1 MEIVKAAAQYV
12 AYFIEGAAVL
22 VISVGAVQPVVAY
35 IARHILR
42 KSSPDGIL
50 ESRIKLG
57 HSLSMGLGF
66 LVGADIIL
74 TAVSP
79 TWDEIGHLAAIV
91 GIRII
96 LNYFLMRDLKL
107 LASEKPT

>member
-1 MEIVKAAAQYV
+1 MEIVKTAAQYV

-22 VISVGAVQPVVAY
+22 VISVGAVQAVAVY
-35 IARHILR
+35 LGRHILR
-42 KSSPDGIL
+42 KSGPEGIL

-79 TWDEIGHLAAIV
+79 TWDEIGHLAAVV
-91 GIRII
+91 GIRIV
-96 LNYFLMRDLKL
+96 LNYFLMRDLKVM
-107 LASEKPT
+107 AADKQS